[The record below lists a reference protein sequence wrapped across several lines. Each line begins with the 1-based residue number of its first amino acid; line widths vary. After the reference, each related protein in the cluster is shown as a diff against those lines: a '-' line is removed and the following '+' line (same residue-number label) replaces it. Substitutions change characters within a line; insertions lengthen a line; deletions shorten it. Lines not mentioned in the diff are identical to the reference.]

1 MKTKRKW
8 RLSASFIT
16 CFKACA
22 YRCNL
27 KYVVGLRPIEGTDA
41 QRVGTR
47 WHKIL
52 EIMGMKPGSVC
63 PVCSDTQKNSDCPLC
78 EGTDILSGDMMDAVI
93 RHLNK
98 AYETV
103 PLSKT
108 RDEWLAE
115 RAKLL
120 YSLCGYRWHYVDDEF
135 EVIAEEIQFRLPV
148 RNPRTGRAL
157 PNVVLDGMIDKILRS
172 PNGIYYVGEHKS
184 TAKPIDPDSL
194 YWSHLNLDTQTR
206 LYVLAARQLQ
216 LAGELEPYGIKP
228 TDPLIS
234 GVQYD
239 VWHKPQISPKK
250 LTQAES
256 KKFVADGKYM
266 DEEFNVNITDIAGE
280 FLDGEPQSLIEVN
293 NEPAEV
299 TPGAKEGTFAIR
311 ETPEMYGA
319 RLLKE
324 ISENPEKYYARR
336 EISRTDAEM
345 EKFEYE
351 IYNIYQTVRFMD
363 KNNGWWMDEHQC
375 EATFRCSYIPIC
387 YNNVD
392 LNETPEPEGFENIF
406 KEKKNE

>member
-1 MKTKRKW
+1 MKKQW
-8 RLSASFIT
+8 RLSSSFIT
-16 CFKACA
+16 SFKACS
-22 YRCNL
+22 YRCYL
-27 KYVVGLRPIEGTDA
+27 KYVVGLRPIEDTDS
-41 QRVGTR
+41 QRQGSN

-52 EIMGMKPGSVC
+52 EIMGMKSGSVC
-63 PVCSDTQKNSDCPLC
+63 PVCSDTQKNSDCSLC
-78 EGTDILSGDMMDAVI
+78 QGTDILPEDMTDAVI
-93 RHLNK
+93 RYLNK
-98 AYETV
+98 VYETV

-120 YSLCGYRWHYVDDEF
+120 YSLCGYNWHYADDDF

-194 YWSHLNLDTQTR
+194 YWSHLNLDTQTK
-206 LYVLAARQLQ
+206 LYVFAARQLQ

-234 GVQYD
+234 GVRYD

-266 DEEFNVNITDIAGE
+266 DEEFEIEHDINGDIGTIGVNSDQVEI
-280 FLDGEPQSLIEVN
+280 
-293 NEPAEV
+293 

-324 ISENPEKYYARR
+324 IGENPEKYFARR
-336 EISRTDAEM
+336 EISRTDPEM
-345 EKFEYE
+345 ERFEYE
-351 IYNIYQTVRFMD
+351 IYNIYQTVRFIN
-363 KNNGWWMDEHQC
+363 KNGGWWMDEHQC
-375 EATFRCSYIPIC
+375 EATFRCPYIPIC
-387 YNNVD
+387 YND
-392 LNETPEPEGFENIF
+392 LDPNEPIEGFKNIF
-406 KEKKNE
+406 KEKKDE

>member
-1 MKTKRKW
+1 MTTKKQW
-8 RLSASFIT
+8 RLSASFIGA
-16 CFKACA
+16 FKACA
-22 YRCNL
+22 MRCYL
-27 KYVVGLRPIEGTDA
+27 KYILGWRPIEDTDSQRQGTN
-41 QRVGTR
+41 

-52 EIMGMKPGSVC
+52 EILGMKPGSVC
-63 PVCSDTQKNSDCPLC
+63 PECGNKGQKDPKCPLC
-78 EGTDILSGDMMDAVI
+78 LGSDILPEDMMDAII

-98 AYETV
+98 VYETV

-120 YSLCGYRWHYVDDEF
+120 YSLCGYKWHYADDKF

-157 PNVVLDGMIDKILRS
+157 PNVVLDGMIDKIVRS
-172 PNGIYYVGEHKS
+172 PNGIYYVEEHKS

-194 YWSHLNLDTQTR
+194 YWSHLNLDTQTK
-206 LYVLAARQLQ
+206 LYVFAARQLQ

-234 GVQYD
+234 GVRYD

-256 KKFVADGKYM
+256 KKFVADGMYM
-266 DEEFNVNITDIAGE
+266 DEEFEVIKTIVEDSNGN
-280 FLDGEPQSLIEVN
+280 QSLCVN
-293 NEPAEV
+293 DEPAEV

-324 ISENPEKYYARR
+324 IGENPEKYFARR
-336 EISRTDAEM
+336 EISRTDKEM

-351 IYNIYQTVRFMD
+351 IYNIYQTVRIIN
-363 KNNGWWMDEHQC
+363 KNNAWWMDEHQC
-375 EATFRCSYIPIC
+375 EATFRCPYIPIC
-387 YNNVD
+387 YND
-392 LNETPEPEGFENIF
+392 LDLDTVPEGFENIF
-406 KEKKNE
+406 KEKKDE